1 MENQQAQTHTHE
13 AGDQQGRPHKHGDQ
27 QGRPHK
33 HGDQHK
39 YQNSAR
45 SRKDV
50 SVKTIVPV
58 HKDYVGAVI
67 GKGGA
72 MINQIK
78 TDTETRISYM
88 DQDLARGHQSPI
100 FQITGSS
107 NGVAKAERWVRRIL
121 QSTWQAEQGE
131 GQEVVQESA

>member
-1 MENQQAQTHTHE
+1 MENQQAQTQKRE
-13 AGDQQGRPHKHGDQ
+13 DNGQQSRH
-27 QGRPHK
+27 R
-33 HGDQHK
+33 
-39 YQNSAR
+39 YQTNLR
-45 SRKDV
+45 QNKEV

-88 DQDLARGHQSPI
+88 DQDFARGHQAPI
-100 FQITGSS
+100 FQITGPPK
-107 NGVAKAERWVRRIL
+107 GVGRAEKWVRRIL
-121 QSTWQAEQGE
+121 QSTWQAEQEDKPVEAVEEE
-131 GQEVVQESA
+131 GQNPMEESN

>member
-1 MENQQAQTHTHE
+1 MENQQAQIHTHE
-13 AGDQQGRPHKHGDQ
+13 AGDQQGLPHKHGDQ
-27 QGRPHK
+27 QGRR
-33 HGDQHK
+33 QHK
-39 YQNSAR
+39 YQTSAR
-45 SRKDV
+45 PRKEV

-107 NGVAKAERWVRRIL
+107 NGVAKAEKWVRRIL